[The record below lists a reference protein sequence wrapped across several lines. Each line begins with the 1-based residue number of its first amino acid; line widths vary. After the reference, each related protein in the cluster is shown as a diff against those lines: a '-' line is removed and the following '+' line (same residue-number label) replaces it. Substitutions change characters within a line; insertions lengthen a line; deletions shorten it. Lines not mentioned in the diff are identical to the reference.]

1 VDIGIERSAP
11 VRVRRGTP
19 ETDNSMEYSAA
30 LCGSLRSLCERVF
43 QRRGRRDTQ
52 RAADPKS
59 ASLTLFQRAP
69 YSGRSLESK
78 FDEQWMRQALAA
90 ARDAQANGEVP
101 VGVCIVSENKLV
113 AVCGNRTRTDCDPT
127 AHAEIVALREAASK
141 LGNYRLTGVDVYSTI
156 EPCAMCAG
164 ALIQA
169 RVRRLI
175 YGAPDERAGAV
186 TSRFRICDTDFL
198 NHRIQI
204 SAGVLEAECR
214 ALMQEFFQTRRGRI
228 VD

>member
-1 VDIGIERSAP
+1 
-11 VRVRRGTP
+11 
-19 ETDNSMEYSAA
+19 M
-30 LCGSLRSLCERVF
+30 
-43 QRRGRRDTQ
+43 
-52 RAADPKS
+52 

-69 YSGRSLESK
+69 YSGRSLESEL
-78 FDEQWMRQALAA
+78 DEQWMRQALVA
-90 ARDAQANGEVP
+90 AREAQAIGEVP
-101 VGVCIVSENKLV
+101 IGVCIVSENQLV

-127 AHAEIVALREAASK
+127 AHAEIVALREAARK

-186 TSRFRICDTDFL
+186 ISRFRICDTDFL
-198 NHRIQI
+198 NHRIEI